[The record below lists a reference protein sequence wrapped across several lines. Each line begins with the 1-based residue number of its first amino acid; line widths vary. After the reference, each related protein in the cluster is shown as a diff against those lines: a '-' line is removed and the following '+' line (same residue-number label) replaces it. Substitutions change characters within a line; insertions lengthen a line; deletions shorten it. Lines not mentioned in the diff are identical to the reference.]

1 MGNKMQGM
9 TKKLEGLQIHYGYY
23 RTVRGDG
30 NCFYRSFMY
39 SYLELL
45 VILGEDKLDALV
57 ELYVV

>member
-1 MGNKMQGM
+1 MQGM